1 MYDRLRKTDPKYL
14 SSKTLA
20 YIGDSVFELYSRLRV
35 VNEHNDK
42 MSGLHKYNITIVNAG
57 AQALGARK
65 VLDKLSEEELAVFKR
80 GRNLNSGTMAKN
92 ANAADYRVATGLETL
107 VGYLFMNGSNERL
120 EEILSMVLDEITCSS
135 SDKEKNDA

>member
-1 MYDRLRKTDPKYL
+1 M
-14 SSKTLA
+14 
-20 YIGDSVFELYSRLRV
+20 
-35 VNEHNDK
+35 
-42 MSGLHKYNITIVNAG
+42 
-57 AQALGARK
+57 GARK

-120 EEILSMVLDEITCSS
+120 EEILSMDLDEITCSS